1 MHLQPTLMLS
11 LSVLGLF
18 VFLNL
23 PDGKSW
29 PAPPKIGVSGKSL
42 SFQFVRWS
50 GVAEEKPI
58 RSERELITDTMK
70 GQLKTV
76 HLFVH

>member
-1 MHLQPTLMLS
+1 MHLQATLMLS
-11 LSVLGLF
+11 LSLFGF
-18 VFLNL
+18 VFFFNL

-29 PAPPKIGVSGKSL
+29 PAPPKIGASGMSL
-42 SFQFVRWS
+42 SFQSERWS

-58 RSERELITDTMK
+58 RSARELITDIIK